1 MANPVMWQ
9 EWRTTLRQP
18 RLLWLQC
25 GLAAVFSLL
34 VLLRWPSEPRMAL
47 SGERSLEVFR
57 LFGYGLLS
65 GVLLLLPVFPA
76 TSIVRERN
84 SGTLALLLNTP
95 LGPWRIFWGKLGGV
109 LGIAGLMLTLS
120 LPAAAACY
128 ALGGISL
135 SGHLAAVYGVL
146 ALTALQVAALG
157 LLVSTRATSTDAASR
172 WTYGFV
178 LLGSVLS
185 LGPHQFL
192 QGTESSLVD
201 VADWLRCVSPFAAV
215 MQLQGAGD
223 VAGEGLIS
231 RTPVTQRFVWLSLLL
246 SAAFSAGTLSRLNQ
260 SIFDQARDAGRIS
273 DDQSLGV
280 RLWRRLMFVVDPQ
293 RRSRSIG
300 RFVNPVMVKE
310 FRCRRFGRLHWLL
323 RLVAICA
330 VLSLGLTYLTV
341 TGTIDWGV
349 DTIGAILVL
358 LQVALLVLITP
369 SLAAGLIS
377 TERESGGWPLLQMTR
392 LSPVRIVS
400 GKLWSV
406 LLTLLLVLCATLPGY
421 VVMVAIEPG
430 LRLQVERVV
439 ICLLVSAT
447 FALLLSAAVGSLFRR
462 TATSTAAAYAVLM
475 AICGVP
481 LLIWLGRDAPF
492 GHDTVESALLINPV
506 AAALTEIRLAGFR
519 DYQLIPGN
527 WWFLGVASVV
537 SLIVLLMQTHRIS
550 RPQ

>member
-1 MANPVMWQ
+1 
-9 EWRTTLRQP
+9 
-18 RLLWLQC
+18 
-25 GLAAVFSLL
+25 
-34 VLLRWPSEPRMAL
+34 
-47 SGERSLEVFR
+47 
-57 LFGYGLLS
+57 
-65 GVLLLLPVFPA
+65 
-76 TSIVRERN
+76 
-84 SGTLALLLNTP
+84 
-95 LGPWRIFWGKLGGV
+95 
-109 LGIAGLMLTLS
+109 
-120 LPAAAACY
+120 
-128 ALGGISL
+128 
-135 SGHLAAVYGVL
+135 
-146 ALTALQVAALG
+146 
-157 LLVSTRATSTDAASR
+157 
-172 WTYGFV
+172 
-178 LLGSVLS
+178 
-185 LGPHQFL
+185 
-192 QGTESSLVD
+192 
-201 VADWLRCVSPFAAV
+201 
-215 MQLQGAGD
+215 
-223 VAGEGLIS
+223 LIS

-537 SLIVLLMQTHRIS
+537 SLIVLLVQTHRIS